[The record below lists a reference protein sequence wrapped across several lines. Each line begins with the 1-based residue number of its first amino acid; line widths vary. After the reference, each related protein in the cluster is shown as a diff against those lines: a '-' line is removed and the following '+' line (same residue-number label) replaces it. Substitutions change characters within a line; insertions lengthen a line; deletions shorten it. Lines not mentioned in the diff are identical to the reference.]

1 MHSLWAFYTLKRFV
15 KRKKKKKE
23 KTQEKEYS
31 PQTGQLPKNDE
42 VKSKVAKFLYLSD
55 HNVSPRL
62 VPWHQQGCGW
72 DTSTGRLQIV
82 ISSVKIK
89 SDYTK

>member
-23 KTQEKEYS
+23 EKKNQEREYS

-62 VPWHQQGCGW
+62 VPMAPAGMWLGHFHW
-72 DTSTGRLQIV
+72 KTSNSHFLG
-82 ISSVKIK
+82 
-89 SDYTK
+89 